1 MKHLK
6 KFNENKNELDK
17 EVLVNFFAHTFDLC
31 NTSWE
36 ESGSSTVINIV
47 YFDPKEEM
55 SWAHNDFTGAHSTCV
70 EGFELSF
77 HVEFYDKTTLEEF
90 DKYSEIVT
98 QLKEDIDRF
107 KSMYKVSEMFFENTD
122 DSTIRLLIRP

>member
-31 NTSWE
+31 DSE
-36 ESGSSTVINIV
+36 QSEIINIV

-55 SWAHNDFTGAHSTCV
+55 SWAHNDFTGVHSTCV

-77 HVEFYDKTTLEEF
+77 HIEFYDKTTLEEF
-90 DKYSEIVT
+90 DKYSEIVA

-122 DSTIRLLIRP
+122 DSIIRLLIRP